1 MPRTEIIEFSGHT
14 LRAQEL
20 EEGRWVGEVVERAV
34 PQLTATSLDN
44 LEEQFKSVIGA
55 LAKNEAAVEGMG
67 LDTRQDAMM
76 HQLHLNPMMGVAETE
91 ADGDYQPPEPGEDIS
106 RERWED

>member
-14 LRAQEL
+14 LRAQEI

-34 PQLTATSLDN
+34 PQLTATSRDN

-55 LAKNEAAVEGMG
+55 LSKNEAVEGMG

-76 HQLHLNPMMGVAETE
+76 HQLHASPMMGVTET
-91 ADGDYQPPEPGEDIS
+91 DDNYRPPEPGEDIS

>member
-1 MPRTEIIEFSGHT
+1 MPETETIEFSGYT

-34 PQLTATSLDN
+34 PQLTATSLSN

-55 LAKNEAAVEGMG
+55 LAKNEAEADG
-67 LDTRQDAMM
+67 LGLEEKQDAMLS
-76 HQLHLNPMMGVAETE
+76 HLHLNPLSTTTEMDRDYEPAES
-91 ADGDYQPPEPGEDIS
+91 GDDIS
-106 RERWED
+106 KERWED

>member
-1 MPRTEIIEFSGHT
+1 MQTIEFSGHT
-14 LRAQEL
+14 MRAQEL
-20 EEGRWVGEVVERAV
+20 EEGRWVGEVVERAI

-67 LDTRQDAMM
+67 VDTRQDAMM
-76 HQLHLNPMMGVAETE
+76 HQLHLNPMMDVTE
-91 ADGDYQPPEPGEDIS
+91 KDGDYKPPEPGEDIS